1 MERTKGLLVVFPF
14 NLLSVSVVWSCFDF
28 LSVFPLLPWA
38 VACPLPWGSNNSPP
52 HCWVAEQ
59 TSTLSLRSWKPALSS
74 LLLALFSG
82 GGSTRLCFLGKQL
95 WTLFSQSLVSQ
106 TLIFAHWPS
115 PLHSSC
121 SQLLTTSYVASCLR
135 CSSTSWKAAT
145 KGRGRCRPSAVAC
158 GLGLWSESMTG
169 SFGKCVCLYFWNQW
183 AKSRT
188 SNEQSTSTTS
198 WSCFIFFTLPIAY
211 RIVRIKKKKS
221 KLRAMQVKEKRK
233 GLFSEPL
240 NLETPPDSA
249 S

>member
-28 LSVFPLLPWA
+28 LSIFPLLPWA

-82 GGSTRLCFLGKQL
+82 VAQLGSAFLENNSELCSAKALFLKL
-95 WTLFSQSLVSQ
+95 WCLLTG
-106 TLIFAHWPS
+106 S
-115 PLHSSC
+115 PLSTPAVPNC
-121 SQLLTTSYVASCLR
+121 WPLLMWL
-135 CSSTSWKAAT
+135 AA
-145 KGRGRCRPSAVAC
+145 SAVPALLGRQPQGAEADAGQALLLVALAC
-158 GLGLWSESMTG
+158 GLSPWLDHSESV
-169 SFGKCVCLYFWNQW
+169 CVSTFETSGL
-183 AKSRT
+183 KSRT
-188 SNEQSTSTTS
+188 SNEQSTSTTA
-198 WSCFIFFTLPIAY
+198 WSCFIFFMLPIAY

-233 GLFSEPL
+233 GLFSELL